1 MVPVCDD
8 FSKKGRKHKKMF
20 KTSDDAHPNTIDPV
34 ISCVYPS
41 HFIETHTQIVSKK
54 NYIFRC
60 ETQVEKG
67 L

>member
-41 HFIETHTQIVSKK
+41 HFYRNTHADCIK
-54 NYIFRC
+54 
-60 ETQVEKG
+60 EK
-67 L
+67 

>member
-1 MVPVCDD
+1 
-8 FSKKGRKHKKMF
+8 MF